1 MDAKGRIALP
11 SRYRDDLKSQCSG
24 KLVATIDTESRC
36 LLLFPTQEWE
46 VLERQIQALSS
57 FDPDTRRV
65 QRLLIGHACDLEL
78 DANGRISLPQ
88 ELRSYAGLEKKVALI
103 GQGGKFEIWSQE
115 NWNGKREE
123 WLAESTTG
131 DGISEELRKISL

>member
-24 KLVATIDTESRC
+24 NLVATIETESRC
-36 LLLFPTQEWE
+36 LLLYPLQEWE
-46 VLERQIQALSS
+46 ILQRQLQALPS
-57 FDPDTRRV
+57 FDPATRRV
-65 QRLLIGHACDLEL
+65 QRLLIGHATDLEL

-103 GQGGKFEIWSQE
+103 GQGTKFEIWSHD
-115 NWNGKREE
+115 NWAGQREQ
-123 WLAESTTG
+123 WLTEATASAETP
-131 DGISEELRKISL
+131 EELRKISL